1 MPTAKAYFKGIGLLA
16 GMIFGAGVF
25 ALPFAVVKSGLFWG
39 ILHFLIAFP
48 IMIFLHLWYGE
59 VAYFG
64 GKNKRF
70 TGYAEELLGKKA
82 KWLAFLLTIFTDYG
96 ALLVYGLL
104 GGLFLGNFFH
114 ISPVILSLLVFAAG
128 SILIFFHFEKVASV
142 NFYLTVLLFAM
153 VAAFSIIALPHF
165 KITNFLFD
173 GFGSFSSFSWFV
185 PYGIWL
191 FALAGIS
198 AVPEVRDMLSGS
210 SLKNLK
216 KVIFASIS
224 LCAIF
229 YLLFIFT
236 IVGLSGGATTEDA
249 LTGAV
254 KILGEP
260 ALVVGSILGFL
271 AIFTSFIALG
281 ADLKNIFH
289 YDFKLPKW
297 LAWLCV
303 SIPPVILFILGAD
316 NFIIILG
323 LTGSIG
329 LGLTGTLV
337 VLMVRKLRK
346 QRGENGKFFGL
357 SFIVTV
363 LMIAG
368 AIAAL
373 ISELRVIL

>member
-1 MPTAKAYFKGIGLLA
+1 MQATGTL
-16 GMIFGAGVF
+16 V
-25 ALPFAVVKSGLFWG
+25 WG
-39 ILHFLIAFP
+39 FFHFFIAFLI
-48 IMIFLHLWYGE
+48 MVFLHSWYGE

-128 SILIFFHFEKVASV
+128 SILIFFHFEKIAGI
-142 NFYLTVLLFAM
+142 NFYLTIFLFGM
-153 VAAFSIIALPHF
+153 VAVLFIIAFPHL
-165 KITNFLFD
+165 KITNFNLN
-173 GFGSFSSFSWFV
+173 GSGSFSSFSWFI

-198 AVPEVRDMLSGS
+198 AVPEVRDILSGS

-216 KVIFASIS
+216 KVIFTSIS

-229 YLLFIFT
+229 YLLFVFT
-236 IVGLSGGATTEDA
+236 IVGLSGKMTTEDA
-249 LTGAV
+249 LTGAI

-260 ALVVGSILGFL
+260 ALIIGSILGFL

-289 YDFKLPKW
+289 YDFKFPKW
-297 LAWLCV
+297 LAWVCV
-303 SIPPVILFILGAD
+303 SVPPVVLFILGAN
-316 NFIIILG
+316 NFITILG
-323 LTGSIG
+323 IIVSI
-329 LGLTGTLV
+329 
-337 VLMVRKLRK
+337 
-346 QRGENGKFFGL
+346 
-357 SFIVTV
+357 
-363 LMIAG
+363 
-368 AIAAL
+368 
-373 ISELRVIL
+373 